1 MLNLNIAIISGAS
14 SGIGLEIAKLLD
26 SYSLDELWLIARNET
41 KLNDF
46 SKTLNTK
53 TRHICVD
60 LSENSSYEQIKELL
74 RANLPKIRF
83 LVCSAGIG
91 YNGQLS
97 NLSKKDIEDTISLN
111 CTSLTLLNRLSLDYL
126 SANSRIINISSGAAF
141 IPQPYFSVYAAS
153 KSYVNSLSLALN
165 KELKSRKIYVTAV
178 CPGPVDTPF
187 FSSLDNVK
195 EYKKKFVVS
204 PKVIAA
210 GALKA
215 SKKKKSIYAPT
226 FSMKIVHL
234 ASKILPTSL
243 LLNFFKK

>member
-1 MLNLNIAIISGAS
+1 MKIAIISGAS
-14 SGIGLEIAKLLD
+14 SGIGLEITKLLD
-26 SYSLDELWLIARNET
+26 NYSLDELWLIARSET
-41 KLNDF
+41 KLNDI
-46 SKTLNTK
+46 SKTLKTK

-60 LSENSSYEQIKELL
+60 LSENTSYEHIKELL
-74 RANLPKIRF
+74 RVNFPEIRF
-83 LVCSAGIG
+83 LVCSAGVG

-97 NLSKKDIEDTISLN
+97 DLNEKDIDETISLN

-126 SANSRIINISSGAAF
+126 STNSRIINISSGAAF

-153 KSYVNSLSLALN
+153 KSYVNSFSLALN

-187 FSSLDNVK
+187 FSSLNNVK
-195 EYKKKFVVS
+195 EFKKKFVVS
-204 PKVIAA
+204 PKTIAV

-215 SKKKKSIYAPT
+215 SKKKKSIYTPT

-243 LLNFFKK
+243 LLSFFKK